1 MLGYLF
7 ALRTI
12 CSVRWRK
19 FHIFRIRVF
28 LIKQHFQKGILKFIE
43 ENILVNHE
51 IFLQYIIANMDY
63 LRRPYTLLDGYIL
76 LSAAIYYFWRVYTT
90 FDGYILL
97 LALPD
102 CDFVRIQDF
111 PAISRICGLKTR
123 LEFNIN
129 LLALIQFCFFCSS
142 MVNIWFR
149 STLSLIKQIIKEKN
163 KIR

>member
-1 MLGYLF
+1 MAAIY
-7 ALRTI
+7 
-12 CSVRWRK
+12 
-19 FHIFRIRVF
+19 HFRR
-28 LIKQHFQKGILKFIE
+28 L
-43 ENILVNHE
+43 
-51 IFLQYIIANMDY
+51 
-63 LRRPYTLLDGYIL
+63 YTTYRGYIL
-76 LSAAIYYFWRVYTT
+76 LWAALCYFGRLYIT

-142 MVNIWFR
+142 VVNIWFR
-149 STLSLIKQIIKEKN
+149 YTLSLIKQIIKEKN